1 MDNIM
6 LCFSQHWRIFL
17 GHITGGM
24 SVSKVIDEG
33 SWKQWKNGDIKV
45 RNQWDGRNSHTLLC
59 KLMVYSR
66 VTTSCKAILT
76 KMSEVVGIQK
86 ASVLKFSGF
95 FRRETC

>member
-1 MDNIM
+1 MGTV
-6 LCFSQHWRIFL
+6 QKVWRI
-17 GHITGGM
+17 GQSGNYI
-24 SVSKVIDEG
+24 
-33 SWKQWKNGDIKV
+33 
-45 RNQWDGRNSHTLLC
+45 QWDSRESHTLLC

>member
-1 MDNIM
+1 MGMYSWENSWIGTVQKDWRMGQSGNNI
-6 LCFSQHWRIFL
+6 
-17 GHITGGM
+17 
-24 SVSKVIDEG
+24 
-33 SWKQWKNGDIKV
+33 
-45 RNQWDGRNSHTLLC
+45 QWDGRDSHTLLC